1 MSDGSAESG
10 KGGIA
15 AALKAMIS
23 FFTIIRLDVGQTE
36 FESMERRFWLA
47 PVIGLVNGLVAGFI
61 VLLLIECGVSSTV
74 AAVFVLVTP
83 FLFSKFLHFDGLT
96 DFGDGMVV
104 SSGKREDHIRALKDT
119 LVGAGGIGTAI
130 TVCLISFACYCGLSI
145 YWLIFPAVMIA
156 ETAAKN
162 AQVFAAAWG
171 EPGNGMASRQ
181 VGFTNKSSAV
191 RSLILSAV
199 LFILVWLA
207 YIIIAGNL
215 GWHKEGQLVAYFA
228 VLALIISSVSG
239 WIMARNANRVFGF
252 VNGDILGASN
262 EICRAAVLTAFCIIA
277 GLWF

>member
-1 MSDGSAESG
+1 MSDGGAET
-10 KGGIA
+10 KGGVI

-23 FFTIIRLDVGQTE
+23 FFTIVRLDVGQTE

-47 PVIGLVNGLVAGFI
+47 PVIGLINGLVTGFI
-61 VLLLIECGVSSTV
+61 VLLLIECGVPAAAV
-74 AAVFVLVTP
+74 AAFALVTP
-83 FLFSKFLHFDGLT
+83 FLFSEFLHFDGLT

-130 TVCLISFACYCGLSI
+130 TVCLISFACYSGLWI
-145 YWLIFPAVMIA
+145 YWLIFPAVIMA
-156 ETAAKN
+156 EIAAKN

-181 VGFTNKSSAV
+181 VGFTDKSSAA
-191 RSLILSAV
+191 RSLILSAGLAV
-199 LFILVWLA
+199 IAWLVYCLTATLLDWHDEGWL
-207 YIIIAGNL
+207 
-215 GWHKEGQLVAYFA
+215 VVCFA